1 MSIKK
6 HPVLIVFVILGIAFI
21 FLGAVMFFVS
31 GFLKTSSSGIVFS
44 NKIGVVEITS
54 EISDSETII
63 EQITDFNKDKHIK
76 AIILRINSPGGSVG
90 ASQEIY
96 KEINRITR
104 IDKTKKVIVSMGDTA
119 ASGGYYIASAGDWIV
134 ANPGTITGSIGVIMS
149 FYRINE
155 LAKKIGF
162 TMEVIKSGEFKDT
175 GSSYR
180 ELTDRE
186 KELMNGVVLN
196 IQEQFIKAVAEGRK
210 LPVDKVR
217 EIADGRIFSGEM
229 AKGLGLVDELGNFQD
244 AVAVTKKMSGIEGEP
259 TLVYPKTA
267 KLKLWDVIFQSA
279 SRAVFNAVSDNIKPV
294 IEYRWNGISN

>member
-6 HPVLIVFVILGIAFI
+6 HPVLLVFVILAIAFV
-21 FLGAVMFFVS
+21 FLGTVMYFVS
-31 GFLKTSSSGIVFS
+31 GFLKTSSSGIGFS
-44 NKIGVVEITS
+44 NKIGIVEITD
-54 EISDSETII
+54 EITDSETII
-63 EQITDFNKDKHIK
+63 EQLTDFNKDKHIK

-96 KEINRITR
+96 SEVRKIA
-104 IDKTKKVIVSMGDTA
+104 KTKIISMGDTA
-119 ASGGYYIASAGDWIV
+119 ASGGYYIAAAGDKIV
-134 ANPGTITGSIGVIMS
+134 ANPGTLTGSIGVIMS
-149 FYRINE
+149 FYRVDE

-162 TMEVIKSGEFKDT
+162 TMEVIKSGEFKDI

-186 KELMNGVVLN
+186 KELLNAVVLN

-210 LPVDKVR
+210 LPIDKVR

-244 AVAVTKKMSGIEGEP
+244 AVDLAAKMSGIEGEP
-259 TLVYPKTA
+259 TLVYTKTT

-279 SRAVFNAVSDNIKPV
+279 SRAVFKAVSDNIKPV
-294 IEYRWNGISN
+294 VEYRWNGISN